1 MAVSLEL
8 EKAVGDPVM
17 GIDEAGRGPLAGGVY
32 AAAVSVPL
40 ALAEQLLVGAWSEI
54 NDSKKLTEKKRERLA
69 AVIKSTDGCRW
80 AVASA
85 SPKEI
90 DELNILNAT
99 HLAMRRAADEVGAEH
114 VLVDGLPVK
123 TLPHAVNVVK
133 GDAKSLLI
141 AAASILAKTARDA
154 DCLRLEALY
163 PGYGFAKHKGYP
175 TKDHMEALSRL
186 GPCPEQGTSMKNT
199 IPMLC
204 AALFALA
211 AFAKTSTP
219 EGWLDDYD
227 AALKKAAAENKH
239 GVIDFSGSDW
249 CGWCKRLDKEVFAT
263 DEFRKGAAEKYV
275 LLMVDSPSDKSL
287 LTPEAAKNN
296 PKLVEKFGIEGY
308 PTVVVL
314 DSKGEEVLRT
324 GYQAGGPEKY
334 LKMLD
339 EEIRFAPEIKKYI
352 KPIEDVLNRHDEQ
365 MRKDSDAA
373 MEKVKAKFPRPDKK
387 MSKSERQKYQQDAM
401 GYMQKIMFEE
411 VYPKYVPLIEK
422 CFAEAKAMKVPEAL
436 EERKKELIEGEEKR
450 FDMLRKALK
459 EHAEKKSEK

>member
-1 MAVSLEL
+1 MAVSLEI
-8 EKAVGDPVM
+8 EKTVGDPVM

-69 AVIKSTDGCRW
+69 AVIKSTDGCKW
-80 AVASA
+80 AIASA

-186 GPCPEQGTSMKNT
+186 GPCPEHRRS
-199 IPMLC
+199 
-204 AALFALA
+204 
-211 AFAKTSTP
+211 
-219 EGWLDDYD
+219 
-227 AALKKAAAENKH
+227 
-239 GVIDFSGSDW
+239 
-249 CGWCKRLDKEVFAT
+249 
-263 DEFRKGAAEKYV
+263 
-275 LLMVDSPSDKSL
+275 
-287 LTPEAAKNN
+287 
-296 PKLVEKFGIEGY
+296 FG
-308 PTVVVL
+308 PV
-314 DSKGEEVLRT
+314 
-324 GYQAGGPEKY
+324 
-334 LKMLD
+334 
-339 EEIRFAPEIKKYI
+339 
-352 KPIEDVLNRHDEQ
+352 
-365 MRKDSDAA
+365 
-373 MEKVKAKFPRPDKK
+373 
-387 MSKSERQKYQQDAM
+387 
-401 GYMQKIMFEE
+401 
-411 VYPKYVPLIEK
+411 
-422 CFAEAKAMKVPEAL
+422 AEAVDKDFNL
-436 EERKKELIEGEEKR
+436 EGSAK
-450 FDMLRKALK
+450 
-459 EHAEKKSEK
+459 